1 MMGTTN
7 KDGSSKRTHSFNSL
21 KMSGHVSSKR
31 IYDRLKHFPFEHII
45 LFSIVIAGGFSKMS
59 NAHGIHTDTGNDASG
74 RLYIGWWFG
83 GVKMFRYVL
92 FFHFHMV

>member
-1 MMGTTN
+1 
-7 KDGSSKRTHSFNSL
+7 
-21 KMSGHVSSKR
+21 
-31 IYDRLKHFPFEHII
+31 
-45 LFSIVIAGGFSKMS
+45 MS

-92 FFHFHMV
+92 FFYFHMV